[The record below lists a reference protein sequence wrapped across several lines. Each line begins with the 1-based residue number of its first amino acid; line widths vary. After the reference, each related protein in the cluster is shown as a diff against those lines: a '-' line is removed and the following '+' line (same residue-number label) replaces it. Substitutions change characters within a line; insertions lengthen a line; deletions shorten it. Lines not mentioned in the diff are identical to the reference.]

1 MAVASYNPIP
11 EYDFSLFEGSAVRQ
25 PVQAPVEPPVPERK
39 QPVRK
44 QQAKKKPQPVSKQ
57 QTGAAAKA
65 SAWHAVK
72 IIGIAVVLV
81 GLFTSVLWS
90 RVSLTALQKEEARLV
105 VQLQEAQSEN
115 VRLRMLMSTATSREK
130 IEEYAENVLGMQ
142 KCERYQIHYFRSEDA
157 DRIVQYNS
165 DNA

>member
-1 MAVASYNPIP
+1 MAAYNRIP

-25 PVQAPVEPPVPERK
+25 PVQLPVEAPEQEKK

-44 QQAKKKPQPVSKQ
+44 QQTKKNPQPKNKQ
-57 QTGAAAKA
+57 QLRAESRT
-65 SAWHAVK
+65 SAWRAVR
-72 IIGIAVVLV
+72 IIGIACVLV

-90 RVSLTALQKEEARLV
+90 RVSLTMLEREETKLA

-157 DRIVQYNS
+157 DRIIQYGS